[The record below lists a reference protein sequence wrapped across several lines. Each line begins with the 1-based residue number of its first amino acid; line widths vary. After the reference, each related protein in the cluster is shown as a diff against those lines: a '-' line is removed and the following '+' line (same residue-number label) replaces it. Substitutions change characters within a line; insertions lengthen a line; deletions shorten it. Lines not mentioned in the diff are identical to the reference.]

1 MLRPTGATP
10 GTIGAGRMHSS
21 AVGSNQSTLLAGILA
36 VCLPHLG
43 GCATEQIRD
52 LDQWVAGR
60 SNHCEA
66 LSISYTVAGG
76 ALQSILGRNFV
87 PRLDPSTGR
96 GTLAIEMYRCTRAPV
111 EAGPYI
117 PLQAGRVLIALDESQ
132 APIAVAGTDR
142 WDSYVLHIGDDDGPL
157 TRFMKTNDVATF
169 VGRSTLATS
178 GGPDGYALVGGIHFA
193 RGSVTVRAP
202 KICSPRPYELR
213 RALVG
218 TGHVAFSLFSGR
230 ETGLVCILEDAQ
242 AVIEGITPFADLRL
256 DPATASM
263 EYREDVSWDFTIWRQ
278 ANLGLD

>member
-1 MLRPTGATP
+1 MRS
-10 GTIGAGRMHSS
+10 R

-52 LDQWVAGR
+52 LDHWVAGLA
-60 SNHCEA
+60 NHCEA

-76 ALQSILGRNFV
+76 ALQSILGPNFA
-87 PRLDPSTGR
+87 PRLDPSTDR
-96 GTLAIEMYRCTRAPV
+96 GTLFIEIYRCERAPA
-111 EAGPYI
+111 EARPDT
-117 PLQAGRVLIALDESQ
+117 PFQAGRVLIALDGSQ

-178 GGPDGYALVGGIHFA
+178 GGPDGYALVGGLHFA
-193 RGSVTVRAP
+193 QGSVTVRAP
-202 KICSPRPYELR
+202 RICAPRPYELR
-213 RALVG
+213 RAIVG
-218 TGHVAFSLFSGR
+218 TGHAAFSLFSGR
-230 ETGLVCILEDAQ
+230 ESGRACSLKDAQ
-242 AVIEGITPFADLRL
+242 AAIEGITPFADLGL

-278 ANLGLD
+278 ANLGLN

>member
-1 MLRPTGATP
+1 MPSR
-10 GTIGAGRMHSS
+10 
-21 AVGSNQSTLLAGILA
+21 AVGSNPSTLLAGVLA
-36 VCLPHLG
+36 VCLAHLY

-52 LDQWVAGR
+52 LDHWVAGR

-66 LSISYTVAGG
+66 LSVSYAVGG
-76 ALQSILGRNFV
+76 PALQSILGPNFV

-96 GTLAIEMYRCTRAPV
+96 GTLTIELYRCTAAPV
-111 EAGPYI
+111 ETRPYT
-117 PLQAGRVLIALDESQ
+117 PYQAGRVLIALDGSQ

-169 VGRSTLATS
+169 VGRSTLAT
-178 GGPDGYALVGGIHFA
+178 GGSDGYALLGGIHFA
-193 RGSVTVRAP
+193 QGSVTVRAP
-202 KICSPRPYELR
+202 RICSPRPYDVR
-213 RALVG
+213 RAIVG
-218 TGHVAFSLFSGR
+218 TGHAAFSLFSGR
-230 ETGLVCILEDAQ
+230 ESGQACRLEDAQ
-242 AVIEGITPFADLRL
+242 AAIEGITPFADLGL